1 MATDATIYAA
11 RIRYTELLCR
21 AETNTTEL
29 KIYKDGAQVIP
40 TSATIS
46 VYKPD
51 GAGIVENIA
60 ATVNPLLGTLS
71 YAITAAKLPATF
83 PLGEGYLIEWTATI
97 AGNEYTFRRTA
108 AVTLRKLY
116 PTVSDID
123 LTEEYAN
130 LESLRPASMTS
141 YETYIL
147 SAWTEILR
155 KIRNTGMGYEYL
167 VLSPEA
173 FHDTLKHLALYKIFK
188 DFHSSLGQSNGR
200 FYDLSQLH
208 YGHYKREYDTINFIY
223 DESHQGKTDEPENR
237 TKGRP
242 VIYLTAPAAY
252 RNIRRK

>member
-1 MATDATIYAA
+1 MSTDATIYAA
-11 RIRYTELLCR
+11 RVRYTELLCR
-21 AETNTTEL
+21 NETNTTEL
-29 KIYKDGAQVIP
+29 KIYQDGAQVIP
-40 TSATIS
+40 T
-46 VYKPD
+46 
-51 GAGIVENIA
+51 A
-60 ATVNPLLGTLS
+60 ATVTIHRPDGLSIVQDIPASINPSGTLS
-71 YAITAAKLPATF
+71 YEILASKLPTTLT
-83 PLGEGYLIEWTATI
+83 LGEGYLIEWTATI
-97 AGNEYTFRRTA
+97 SGNEYIFRRTA

-130 LESLRPASMTS
+130 LDSLRPATMSS

-155 KIRNTGMGYEYL
+155 RIRNTGMGYEYL
-167 VLSPEA
+167 VLSPES

-208 YGHYKREYDTINFIY
+208 YSHYKREYDAVNMIY
-223 DESHQGKTDEPENR
+223 DESHQGRTDEPDER

-252 RNIRRK
+252 RFLRRK

>member
-1 MATDATIYAA
+1 MATDAAIYAA

-21 AETNTTEL
+21 GETNTTEL
-29 KIYKDGAQVIP
+29 KIYKNGAQVIP
-40 TSATIS
+40 TSATITIH
-46 VYKPD
+46 KPD
-51 GAGIVENIA
+51 GLSIVENIPA
-60 ATVNPLLGTLS
+60 SIDGSGTLS
-71 YAITAAKLPATF
+71 YEIAASKLPASF
-83 PLGEGYLIEWTATI
+83 VLGEGYLIEWSATI
-97 AGNEYTFRRTA
+97 ASNVYVFRRTA
-108 AVTLRKLY
+108 ALTLRKLY

-130 LESLRPASMTS
+130 LDSLRPASMTS

-155 KIRNTGMGYEYL
+155 RIRNTGMGYEYL
-167 VLSPEA
+167 ILSPESL
-173 FHDTLKHLALYKIFK
+173 HDTLKHLALYKIFK

-208 YGHYKREYDTINFIY
+208 YTHYKREYDAVNFVY
-223 DESHQGKTDEPENR
+223 DESHQGRTDEPDER

-252 RNIRRK
+252 RHLRRK

>member
-1 MATDATIYAA
+1 MSTDATIYAA

-29 KIYKDGAQVIP
+29 KIYQNGSQVIP
-40 TSATIS
+40 TSAKIT
-46 VYKPD
+46 VLKPD
-51 GAGIVENIA
+51 GSGIVQDIA
-60 ATVNPLLGTLS
+60 ATVQESGTMTYVINAS
-71 YAITAAKLPATF
+71 KLPATLT
-83 PLGEGYLIEWTATI
+83 LGEGYLIEWNATI
-97 AGNEYTFRRTA
+97 DGNEYIFRRTA

-130 LESLRPASMTS
+130 LDSLRPASMTS
-141 YETYIL
+141 YEQYIL

-155 KIRNTGMGYEYL
+155 RIRNTGMGYEYL

-208 YGHYKREYDTINFIY
+208 YGHYKREYDSITFIY
-223 DESHQGKTDEPENR
+223 DENHQGRTDEPDDR

-242 VIYLTAPAAY
+242 VIYLTAPAPY
-252 RNIRRK
+252 RWMRRK